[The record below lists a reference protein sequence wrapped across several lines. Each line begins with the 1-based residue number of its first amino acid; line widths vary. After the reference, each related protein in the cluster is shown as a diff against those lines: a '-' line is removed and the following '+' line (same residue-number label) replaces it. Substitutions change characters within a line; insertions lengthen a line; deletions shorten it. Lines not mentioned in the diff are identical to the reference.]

1 MISGDAAD
9 LPMKRQ
15 RREKFTAILTAGFLL
30 IVFFAHSAENNVEWP
45 NWRGPSYN
53 GVAENADP
61 PVEWSEEKNVRW
73 KTPLPGLGHSSP
85 VVTGNRIFVT
95 AAIPGKEPLP
105 SPKRSGRPGAHDNAE
120 ITHSFRFVVLAI
132 DRSEGGIVW
141 ETTVD
146 SGIPHEGGHVT
157 ASLASASPVA
167 DKDHIIAFFG
177 SRGLYCMDHEGT
189 LLWKTDLGEMHTK
202 HGHGEGSSPVL
213 HGETVVVN
221 WDHQEESFIVAFDK
235 STGREKWR
243 ESRDEKTSWS
253 SPIVVTHEGAP
264 QVIVSATGA
273 LRSYDLE
280 TGEVIWE
287 CGGLS
292 DNVVASPVSANGI
305 VIAGSSYNK
314 RSMIAVKMEG
324 ATGDITG
331 TSHVLW
337 RRINRTPYVPSP
349 LLYENTL
356 YFLAHYQGVLSRV
369 DPVTG
374 KDRGGPFRLEGLSDI
389 YASPV
394 AAAGRIY
401 ITDRQLGTLVLSHT
415 SGEDP
420 PGFLAMNQLD
430 DRISASAAIV
440 DRELFLRGE
449 KFLYCLAEE

>member
-1 MISGDAAD
+1 
-9 LPMKRQ
+9 
-15 RREKFTAILTAGFLL
+15 
-30 IVFFAHSAENNVEWP
+30 
-45 NWRGPSYN
+45 
-53 GVAENADP
+53 
-61 PVEWSEEKNVRW
+61 
-73 KTPLPGLGHSSP
+73 
-85 VVTGNRIFVT
+85 
-95 AAIPGKEPLP
+95 
-105 SPKRSGRPGAHDNAE
+105 
-120 ITHSFRFVVLAI
+120 
-132 DRSEGGIVW
+132 
-141 ETTVD
+141 
-146 SGIPHEGGHVT
+146 
-157 ASLASASPVA
+157 
-167 DKDHIIAFFG
+167 
-177 SRGLYCMDHEGT
+177 
-189 LLWKTDLGEMHTK
+189 MHTK

-243 ESRDEKTSWS
+243 KPRNEKTSWS
-253 SPIVVTHEGAP
+253 SPIVVTHEGTP

-305 VIAGSSYNK
+305 VIAGSSYDK

-324 ATGDITG
+324 ATGDVTG

-349 LLYENTL
+349 LLYDNTL

-369 DPVTG
+369 DPGTG
-374 KDRGGPFRLEGLSDI
+374 KDRGGPFRLEGLADI

-449 KFLYCLAEE
+449 KFLYCLTEE

>member
-1 MISGDAAD
+1 
-9 LPMKRQ
+9 MKRHQ
-15 RREKFTAILTAGFLL
+15 RERFTATLTAGFLF
-30 IVFFAHSAENNVEWP
+30 IASFAHGAENDVEWP

-61 PVEWSEEKNVRW
+61 PVEWSEERNVRW

-85 VVTGNRIFVT
+85 IVVGNRVFVT
-95 AAIPGKEPLP
+95 AAIPGKPPLP
-105 SPKRSGRPGAHDNAE
+105 SPKRSGRPGAHDNSE
-120 ITHSFRFVVLAI
+120 ITHSFRFVVIAV
-132 DRSEGGIVW
+132 DRSKGEIVW
-141 ETTVD
+141 ETAVD

-177 SRGLYCMDHEGT
+177 SRGLYCLNHEGT
-189 LLWKTDLGEMHTK
+189 LLWKADLGKMHSK

-221 WDHQEESFIVAFDK
+221 WDHEEESFIVAFDK

-243 ESRDEKTSWS
+243 KPRNEKTSWS
-253 SPIVVTHEGAP
+253 SPIVVTHKGTP

-280 TGEVIWE
+280 SGEVIWE

-305 VIAGSSYNK
+305 VIAGSSYDK

-324 ATGDITG
+324 ATGDVTG

-349 LLYENTL
+349 LLYDNTL
-356 YFLAHYQGVLSRV
+356 YFLAHYQGVLSRI
-369 DPVTG
+369 DPDTG
-374 KDRGGPFRLEGLSDI
+374 KDRGGPFRLEGLADI

-394 AAAGRIY
+394 AAGGRIY
-401 ITDRQLGTLVLSHT
+401 ITDRQVGTLVLSH
-415 SGEDP
+415 SPGEDP
-420 PGFLAMNQLD
+420 PEFLAMNQLD
-430 DRISASAAIV
+430 DKISASAAIV
-440 DRELFLRGE
+440 GRELFLRGE
-449 KFLYCLAEE
+449 QFLYCLAED